1 MNTIQKLISEAK
13 TQLQIESDYGLAKR
27 LKWSRQAVS
36 NYQRGE
42 RQPDVDACFD
52 IAELLGRDPAAVI
65 AAVEVDKATAPEAR
79 AAWIQ
84 RLKQLGGVAAM
95 WVFFVVSSAS
105 PAPAEASSAATQHSG
120 ISQPNIQTLLF
131 SEVVKQASV
140 SPHACGSA
148 SQFWKAG
155 APSPIF
161 FLERVHRERPFR
173 RPVCTA
179 SRTDSMP
186 RHTVSTPWQARH
198 ARGRQ

>member
-1 MNTIQKLISEAK
+1 MNT
-13 TQLQIESDYGLAKR
+13 TQQLLEQVKQATGAQTDYALGKR
-27 LKWSRQAVS
+27 LGWGHSKVS
-36 NYQRGE
+36 NYRCGRSQM
-42 RQPDVDACFD
+42 DVDACFVV
-52 IAELLGRDPAAVI
+52 AEVLGKDPAAII
-65 AAVEVDKATAPEAR
+65 AAVEADRATKPEAR
-79 AAWIQ
+79 EAWIQ

-95 WVFFVVSSAS
+95 WVVFMVTSAL
-105 PAPAEASSAATQHSG
+105 PAPAEARSAAMQHSG
-120 ISQPNIQTLLF
+120 ISHPHIHSLLF

-173 RPVCTA
+173 RRVCTA

-186 RHTVSTPWQARH
+186 RHTVNTPWQARH